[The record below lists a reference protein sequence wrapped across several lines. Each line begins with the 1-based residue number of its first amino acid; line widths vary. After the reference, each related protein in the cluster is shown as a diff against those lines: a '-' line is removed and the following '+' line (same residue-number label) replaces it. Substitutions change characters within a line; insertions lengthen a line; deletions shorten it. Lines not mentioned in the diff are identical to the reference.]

1 MLKIGT
7 HRGFYISAL
16 RLSAEAE
23 HSQRRPIAYGVAM
36 DAASGLSR
44 IRNFSIIAHI
54 DHGKSTLSDRIL
66 EITGAVQT
74 RDMKAQYL
82 DSMDLER
89 ERGITIKAQNVR
101 VEWNGHVFHL
111 IDTPGHVDFGYEV
124 SRSLAACE
132 GVVLVVDAAQGI
144 EAQTLA
150 NCYLALENDLEIVAC
165 LNKIDL
171 PAADPDRYAMEI
183 ETILGIPAEEIL
195 RISAKSGEG
204 VPELLNAIAERIPAP
219 SGNADEP
226 LQALIFDSQF
236 DQYRGVVSSVRVMNG
251 RLQNGAKLEFMQ
263 AGAQHEALEIGVR
276 RPATVPVSELGPG
289 EVGYLIAG
297 IKDVGD
303 ARSGETVTT
312 ASKGATTPLAGYRD
326 PKPMV
331 FSGLF
336 PIDGDDFEDLRDALG
351 KLKLNDASITYTPES
366 SGALGFGFRCGFL
379 GLLHMEIVKERLE
392 REFGLALIATAPS
405 VEYRVTRT
413 DGEVAIVDNPAELP
427 PPQQVDFIEEPV
439 FKVSII
445 TPTEYTGALM
455 ELCQARRGEMKRMEY
470 LSPERVE
477 LVYEIPLAEVVVDF
491 FDQLK
496 SRSQGYAS
504 LDYELVGYH
513 PSNLVRVDL
522 LLNGIPADAF
532 STIVHRDNAEHY
544 GRRMCEKLKELIP
557 RQMFDVPIQAA
568 IGGKVISRETVKAKR
583 KDVLAK
589 CYGGD
594 ITRKRKLLEKQKE
607 GKKKMKAIGRVEVP
621 GDVFI
626 SALKLDD

>member
-1 MLKIGT
+1 
-7 HRGFYISAL
+7 
-16 RLSAEAE
+16 
-23 HSQRRPIAYGVAM
+23 M
-36 DAASGLSR
+36 DLAN

-66 EITGAVQT
+66 EITGAVQS
-74 RDMKAQYL
+74 RDMRAQYL

-101 VEWNGHVFHL
+101 VPWKDNWLHL

-150 NCYLALENDLEIVAC
+150 NCYLALESNLEIVAV

-183 ETILGIPAEEIL
+183 EKVLGIPAEDIL
-195 RISAKSGEG
+195 RISAKTGAG
-204 VPELLNAIAERIPAP
+204 VPELLDAVVERIPAP
-219 SGNADEP
+219 KGDINAP
-226 LQALIFDSQF
+226 LQALIFDSQY
-236 DQYRGVVSSVRVMNG
+236 DTYRGVVSSVRVMNG
-251 RLQNGAKLEFMQ
+251 RMNSGSKLLFMQ
-263 AGAQHEALEIGVR
+263 TKATHEVLEIGAR
-276 RPATVPVSELGPG
+276 MPVPTPVAELGPG

-297 IKDVGD
+297 IKDVGE

-312 ASKGATTPLAGYRD
+312 FADPAAEPLDGYLD

-331 FSGLF
+331 FCGLF
-336 PIDGDDFEDLRDALG
+336 PIDGDDFENLRESLQR
-351 KLKLNDASITYTPES
+351 LKLNDASITYEPES

-392 REFGLALIATAPS
+392 REFNLALIATAPS
-405 VEYRVTRT
+405 VEYMVRKT
-413 DGEVAIVDNPAELP
+413 DGQVLKVDNPADLP
-427 PPQQVDFIEEPV
+427 LTNYIASIEEP
-439 FKVSII
+439 FFRVSII
-445 TPTEYTGALM
+445 TPKEYTGSLM
-455 ELCQARRGEMKRMEY
+455 ELCQERRGELIKLEY
-470 LSPERVE
+470 LSPERVDMQ
-477 LVYEIPLAEVVVDF
+477 YSMPLAEVVVDF

-504 LDYELVGYH
+504 LDYELSGYR
-513 PSNLVRVDL
+513 PSDLVRVDI
-522 LLNGIPADAF
+522 LLNALPADAF
-532 STIVHRDNAEHY
+532 STIVHRDKAYNY
-544 GRRMCEKLKELIP
+544 GNRMCGKLRELIP

-568 IGGKVISRETVKAKR
+568 IGGRIIARETVKARR

-594 ITRKRKLLEKQKE
+594 ISRKRKLLEKQKE
-607 GKKKMKAIGRVEVP
+607 GKKKMKSIGRVEVP